1 MRDQSIAWVENVF
14 RPLGVGVMMGCIAL
28 SVVDLIHLFAPTW
41 TGTFIIAG
49 SILAALDAHYS
60 LRMIRTR
67 ELRGVDVT
75 RFRATEFAALFV
87 LLRIGSYI
95 GDSWADIWGDFVL
108 WPLEPQR
115 ILNRETVV
123 ALALALV
130 SWWVS
135 TQTARDLERIGEPP
149 PHQRDHVPPQE
160 SIANRF
166 FYGGVV
172 LLLLTGITRI
182 GIAGL
187 LDLSRPP
194 VPGLVLNV
202 LVYSLLGL
210 AMMGQ
215 VHLTR
220 SFQQWETQ
228 GTRVAQ
234 GLAKRWVRY
243 SVILVS
249 LAALA
254 AFLLPTGYTVGLL
267 DVVATLVYGLGYLAT
282 LFTMLLWLLFSLLLA
297 PFARLFGADSAPPP
311 RPLPSLELPE
321 AGTGAPDLG
330 GASPHWFEIL
340 RSLVFWTAALAMVIY
355 VIRSYLRDRPE
366 LLEAL
371 VSLRPI
377 RAVRDFLANL
387 WRRLTGLAEIIAER
401 TPGQFSWRRT
411 HHRPPEMPFRLF
423 RLGALSPRE
432 RILYYYLSIL
442 RRAGQLGFPR
452 RRSQTPHEY
461 GQAIEPHLEG
471 AEMEM
476 STLTQSFI
484 EARYSQHAFDRLQDR
499 QVRARWRQ
507 VKAALRTLKHKTE
520 IEPAERK
527 SE

>member
-1 MRDQSIAWVENVF
+1 M
-14 RPLGVGVMMGCIAL
+14 MMGCIAL
-28 SVVDLIHLFAPTW
+28 SVVDFIRLFAPTW
-41 TGTFIIAG
+41 NGTFIIAG
-49 SILAALDAHYS
+49 SVLAALEAHYS

-67 ELRGVDVT
+67 ELRGTDVT
-75 RFRATEFAALFV
+75 GFRAIEFATFFI
-87 LLRIGSYI
+87 LLRIASYI
-95 GDSWADIWGDFVL
+95 GDSWANIWGDFVL

-123 ALALALV
+123 AIVLALI

-135 TQTARDLERIGEPP
+135 TQTARDLEKIGEPP

-166 FYGGVV
+166 FYGGFA

-187 LDLSRPP
+187 LDLDRPR

-220 SFQQWETQ
+220 SFLQWENQ
-228 GTRVAQ
+228 GTRVTE
-234 GLAKRWVRY
+234 GLARRWARY
-243 SVILVS
+243 SVIIVS
-249 LAALA
+249 LSALA
-254 AFLLPTGYTVGLL
+254 AFLLPTGYTIGLL
-267 DVVATLVYGLGYLAT
+267 DMVAAVVNGLAYLAW
-282 LFTMLLWLLFSLLLA
+282 LFGMLVLLLLNLLLA
-297 PFARLFGADSAPPP
+297 PFARLFGDES
-311 RPLPSLELPE
+311 RPLPNPPPSLKLPE
-321 AGTGAPDLG
+321 AGTGVGAFG
-330 GASPHWFEIL
+330 GVSPHWFEIL
-340 RSLVFWTAALAMVIY
+340 RSLVFWIAALAMVVY
-355 VIRSYLRDRPE
+355 VIRSYVRDRPE
-366 LLEAL
+366 LLAAL
-371 VSLRPI
+371 VSLKPI

-387 WRRLTGLAEIIAER
+387 WRRLTGLAETITER
-401 TPGQFSWRRT
+401 VPRELLWRRA
-411 HHRPPEMPFRLF
+411 RPKPPEMPFRLF

-452 RRSQTPHEY
+452 RRSQTPYEY
-461 GQAIEPHLEG
+461 GQAMAPHLDE
-471 AEMEM
+471 AEREM
-476 STLTQSFI
+476 ATLTQSFV
-484 EARYSQHAFDRLQDR
+484 EARYSQRAFDRLQDR

-507 VKAALRTLKHKTE
+507 VKAALRTLRHKTAT
-520 IEPAERK
+520 EPKERN

>member
-1 MRDQSIAWVENVF
+1 MAVKGQRFAWVENVF

-28 SVVDLIHLFAPTW
+28 SVVDLIRLFAPTW
-41 TGTFIIAG
+41 NGTFIIAG
-49 SILAALDAHYS
+49 SILTALEAHYS
-60 LRMIRTR
+60 QRMIRTR
-67 ELRGVDVT
+67 ELRGSDVT
-75 RFRATEFAALFV
+75 RFRAIEFATLFL

-95 GDSWADIWGDFVL
+95 GDSWTDIWRDFVL

-115 ILNRETVV
+115 VLNRETVV
-123 ALALALV
+123 AIALALV
-130 SWWVS
+130 SWRVS

-149 PHQRDHVPPQE
+149 PHHREHVPPQQ
-160 SIANRF
+160 SIADRF
-166 FYGGVV
+166 FYGGIV
-172 LLLLTGITRI
+172 LLLITGVTRI
-182 GIAGL
+182 GISAL

-220 SFQQWETQ
+220 SFRQWETQ

-234 GLAKRWVRY
+234 GLARRWARY

-267 DVVATLVYGLGYLAT
+267 DVVATLVYGLGHLAT
-282 LFTMLLWLLFSLLLA
+282 LFWMLLWLLFSLLLA
-297 PFARLFGADSAPPP
+297 PFARLFGTESPP
-311 RPLPSLELPE
+311 RPSPPPPFELPE
-321 AGTGAPDLG
+321 SGTGANGLG
-330 GASPHWFEIL
+330 PHWFEIL
-340 RSLVFWTAALAMVIY
+340 RSLVFWAAALTMVFY

-377 RAVRDFLANL
+377 RAIRDLLANL
-387 WRRLTGLAEIIAER
+387 WRRLTRLAGAIAER
-401 TPGQFSWRRT
+401 APGQLSWRRT
-411 HHRPPEMPFRLF
+411 HQKPPEMPFRLF

-452 RRSQTPHEY
+452 RRSQTPYEY
-461 GQAIEPHLEG
+461 GQAMVPHLEG
-471 AEMEM
+471 AEREM
-476 STLTQSFI
+476 ATLTQSFV
-484 EARYSQHAFDRLQDR
+484 EARYSQHLFDRMQDR

-507 VKAALRTLKHKTE
+507 VKAALRALKHKTE
-520 IEPAERK
+520 IESTERK
-527 SE
+527 SK